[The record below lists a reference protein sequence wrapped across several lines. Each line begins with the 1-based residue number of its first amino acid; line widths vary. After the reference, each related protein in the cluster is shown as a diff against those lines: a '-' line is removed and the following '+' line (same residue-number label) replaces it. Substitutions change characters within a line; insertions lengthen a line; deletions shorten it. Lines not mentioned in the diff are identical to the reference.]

1 MLNEIIYIFIFIA
14 IAIGTYLYNYY
25 NREEIEKFLN
35 EIKEEKK
42 KKNNK

>member
-1 MLNEIIYIFIFIA
+1 MSNEIIYIIIFIA

-35 EIKEEKK
+35 EVKQEKNK
-42 KKNNK
+42 K